1 MESNSVKSG
10 TEVLIEMSVLNDIF
24 YKHTA
29 FHQMKTAH

>member
-10 TEVLIEMSVLNDIF
+10 TEVLIEMSVLSDIF
-24 YKHTA
+24 YKHTI